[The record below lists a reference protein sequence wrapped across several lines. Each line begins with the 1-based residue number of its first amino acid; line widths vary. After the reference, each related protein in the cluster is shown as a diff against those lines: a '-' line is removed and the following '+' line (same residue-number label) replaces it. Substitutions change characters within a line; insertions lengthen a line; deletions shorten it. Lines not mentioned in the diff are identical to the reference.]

1 VISLTSVKRAGT
13 SVSHDTPQS
22 SRGDGHV
29 ADCHRCGWRQELH
42 HVSAR
47 SRRSNESL
55 KGYRWICDD
64 CMADLTSVAPA
75 QAVATGSAQ
84 QPLVLQAT
92 HRSVA

>member
-1 VISLTSVKRAGT
+1 M
-13 SVSHDTPQS
+13 
-22 SRGDGHV
+22 
-29 ADCHRCGWRQELH
+29 
-42 HVSAR
+42 SAR